1 MGKIKLLSVL
11 GMIILI
17 LTGCLSES
25 DRAERV
31 LQKHLKERYGEE
43 FVIYGMGK
51 RAGNVRRWYEAA
63 VVYPKSYIGT
73 RKENDSYYWGK
84 GFVELNN
91 GMKGGDTYG
100 GVLLNESANEFYGK
114 KLKELFGENYL
125 AVIDVKGAYSYRD
138 FEEEMKKR
146 KKSYDRNPEGIY
158 SPISGGIYIFGR
170 VENDEEREWYR
181 KQIYEFIQFMKET
194 GTFEYV
200 DLDILIV
207 DERALI
213 SNPKK
218 LLENFPKNLSENDRR
233 KKKREMM
240 KAGDKEFADMSKKE
254 ILNKINSINKA
265 EYRNRFF
272 GGLLYVKVY
281 SPKYIK
287 AQKLDNREEKEYDT
301 INNIKFDLETW

>member
-1 MGKIKLLSVL
+1 ML
-11 GMIILI
+11 ILI

-31 LQKHLKERYGEE
+31 LQKHLKARYGEE
-43 FVIYGMGK
+43 FVIFGMGK

-63 VVYPKSYIGT
+63 VIYPKSYIGT

-100 GVLLNESANEFYGK
+100 GVLLNESANKFYGK

-125 AVIDVKGAYSYRD
+125 AVIDVGGYYESID

-146 KKSYDRNPEGIY
+146 KKSYEESPNGVFP
-158 SPISGGIYIFGR
+158 PISGGIYIFGR
-170 VENDEEREWYR
+170 VENDEDREWYR

-200 DLDILIV
+200 DLGINII
-207 DERALI
+207 DERELI
-213 SNPKK
+213 SNPRK
-218 LLENFPKNLSENDRR
+218 LLENLSNNLPDDEWR
-233 KKKREMM
+233 KKKRELM
-240 KAGDKEFADMSKKE
+240 KAGDEEFADMTQKE

-265 EYRNRFF
+265 EYLEGRY
-272 GGLLYVKVY
+272 GVLLYTKIY
-281 SPKYIK
+281 SLKYIK
-287 AQKLDNREEKEYDT
+287 SRKFNDEEMKEYNKIED
-301 INNIKFDLETW
+301 IKFDWELW

>member
-1 MGKIKLLSVL
+1 
-11 GMIILI
+11 
-17 LTGCLSES
+17 
-25 DRAERV
+25 
-31 LQKHLKERYGEE
+31 
-43 FVIYGMGK
+43 
-51 RAGNVRRWYEAA
+51 
-63 VVYPKSYIGT
+63 
-73 RKENDSYYWGK
+73 
-84 GFVELNN
+84 
-91 GMKGGDTYG
+91 
-100 GVLLNESANEFYGK
+100 
-114 KLKELFGENYL
+114 
-125 AVIDVKGAYSYRD
+125 
-138 FEEEMKKR
+138 
-146 KKSYDRNPEGIY
+146 
-158 SPISGGIYIFGR
+158 
-170 VENDEEREWYR
+170 
-181 KQIYEFIQFMKET
+181 MKET

-301 INNIKFDLETW
+301 INNIKFDWETW